1 MGRKRKP
8 VVQNP
13 KSYYSSDEE
22 EEEEEEEEGEE
33 EEEEEEVE
41 EVEEEEGEEEEEEEP
56 EEEEEEE
63 DEDEEEE
70 DGEEEEAAVAGN
82 IKLETTVKLTKDEV
96 EVKEEIDPDDRE
108 SIRRLLE
115 PFGKD
120 QLVELLKEAALR
132 NPSLLSRITT
142 VSESDPAQRK
152 LFVYGLG
159 WDVTSETL
167 NAVFSTYG
175 DIEECRVP
183 TDRNTG
189 RCKGYAFILFRTRA
203 AAQKALGEPQKK
215 IGNRMAT
222 CQLASFGAPGAHGPV
237 VEPTGRKIFVNNIG
251 DHVNPERLRAFFA
264 KYGEL
269 EDGTVG
275 YDKTTGKLRGFAFF
289 VYKTQEGC
297 KKALE
302 EPRKYFDGCELNCQ
316 RAVEGMKPKSQATEA
331 SLPTGLPSN
340 DHSLTYAS
348 QSVMGLNPV
357 MGLVGQSL
365 NPAVGV
371 LGQNLGVGLLN
382 QGTVGAGV
390 PSSLNR
396 SGTTPPYGAGLG
408 LSGSGLGINS
418 FSPSVIGNYQSQ
430 AALQG
435 LGTYNSNYL
444 SSSTRTNSQS
454 GLPPYFG
461 R

>member
-1 MGRKRKP
+1 MRGERARGTARARGAAGESCSRS
-8 VVQNP
+8 QRHG
-13 KSYYSSDEE
+13 
-22 EEEEEEEEGEE
+22 EGERRSE
-33 EEEEEEVE
+33 RELRQIS
-41 EVEEEEGEEEEEEEP
+41 
-56 EEEEEEE
+56 
-63 DEDEEEE
+63 
-70 DGEEEEAAVAGN
+70 EARQGREARGAAREIRGAARTR
-82 IKLETTVKLTKDEV
+82 ETTVKLTKDEV

-203 AAQKALGEPQKK
+203 AAQKALCEPQKK

-222 CQLASFGAPGAHGPV
+222 CQLSSFGPPGAHGPV

-269 EDGTVG
+269 EDGPIG

-297 KKALE
+297 KNALE
-302 EPRKYFDGCELNCQ
+302 EQRKYFDGCELNCQ
-316 RAVEGMKPKSQATEA
+316 RAVEGMKPKSQATEV
-331 SLPTGLPSN
+331 SLPAGLPSN

-348 QSVMGLNPV
+348 QSMMGLNPV
-357 MGLVGQSL
+357 IGLVGQSL
-365 NPAVGV
+365 NPAVGL
-371 LGQNLGVGLLN
+371 LGQNVGV
-382 QGTVGAGV
+382 AGV
-390 PSSLNR
+390 SSSLNR

-408 LSGSGLGINS
+408 LSGSGLGVNS

-435 LGTYNSNYL
+435 LGTYHSNYL
-444 SSSTRTNSQS
+444 PSSTRTNSQS